1 MKILIPIAIVGLL
14 AIQSCNNNKTGTD
27 TSKSTDTTA
36 MTNGMGKMDDAAMKN
51 MDNAMMASMMTSMQ
65 KMNAVKMT
73 GDFDAEYAEMMI
85 PHHQG
90 AIDMANLQLS
100 KGTDEVLK
108 KISRGI
114 IQSQTAEINQ
124 FKTFLASHK
133 ENKIEG
139 NHPELMEA
147 MAGMDAKMG
156 AAPLSGNVDKDF
168 AVLMKIHHQGA
179 VEMSQGLLG
188 DGTDANLKK
197 MATAI
202 IAAQN
207 KEIAEFSAWL
217 ASN

>member
-1 MKILIPIAIVGLL
+1 MKVLIPTAIACLF
-14 AIQSCNNNKTGTD
+14 AMQSCNNNKTET
-27 TSKSTDTTA
+27 TTANTVDTTA
-36 MTNGMGKMDDAAMKN
+36 MANGEGKMDDAAMQN
-51 MDNAMMASMMTSMQ
+51 MSNPMMASMMTSMQ
-65 KMNAVKMT
+65 KMNAVKMN

-100 KGTDEVLK
+100 KGTDVVLK
-108 KISRGI
+108 KISRSI
-114 IQSQTAEINQ
+114 IQSQTAEINK

-133 ENKIEG
+133 EHKIEG

-147 MAGMDAKMG
+147 MSGMDAKMN
-156 AAPLSGNVDKDF
+156 AAPLSGNIDKDF
-168 AVLMKIHHQGA
+168 AILMKIHHQGA

-197 MATAI
+197 LATSI
-202 IAAQN
+202 IADQN